1 MEDVGLPS
9 LGGRGLYVDKDK
21 SSGQVENFSVD
32 GGKGLFLDEGL
43 LVGESF
49 SVERERMCGHR
60 KHFPNNRELP
70 VSLCFSSNQQN
81 LLVVGEGF
89 SGVNLTRGYH
99 KVTRTQEHSAK
110 IRN

>member
-21 SSGQVENFSVD
+21 RSRQVENFSVD

-49 SVERERMCGHR
+49 SVKRERLCGHR
-60 KHFPNNRELP
+60 MHFLNNREIP
-70 VSLCFSSNQQN
+70 VFMFQFQSAE
-81 LLVVGEGF
+81 LVGGRRGILRSELN
-89 SGVNLTRGYH
+89 SGVPQGNTD
-99 KVTRTQEHSAK
+99 TRTFCQ
-110 IRN
+110 N